1 MKSSQVRDLAR
12 RYSTGKLSQES
23 YRSQRRSL
31 IDSITGDQVQLAY
44 RQDERVAAAR
54 PRFNTKFLGLVM
66 VAIVVAGICVVLF
79 LRHGKGEGGAQA
91 ATTQAATAAPAPPPA
106 PGPDLVRSFV
116 ETDDWSDMSVQ
127 NFERHWQSIG
137 ADEQAK
143 AKDSPVYSRLVSA
156 VRQQIDAEKAVAG
169 SDSANDAHL
178 MELQKLAK
186 TLGISAGS

>member
-12 RYSTGKLSQES
+12 RYATGKLSQES

-31 IDSITGDQVQLAY
+31 IDSITDDRVQLAY
-44 RQDERVAAAR
+44 RQDEHAAAR
-54 PRFNTKFLGLVM
+54 PRFNTKLLGLVM
-66 VAIVVAGICVVLF
+66 VAVVVAGICVVLF
-79 LRHGKGEGGAQA
+79 LRHSAKGQGGAQA
-91 ATTQAATAAPAPPPA
+91 AAAHAPAVPIAPPA

-116 ETDDWSDMSVQ
+116 ETDDWSDNSTK
-127 NFERHWQSIG
+127 NFERRWESLG

-169 SDSANDAHL
+169 SDGANDAHL
-178 MELQKLAK
+178 LELQKLAK
-186 TLGISAGS
+186 TLGVTAGS